1 MKKSTYKTQT
11 HSKVINA
18 VSDWITFYKF
28 DNELKQL
35 NETDPLTISF
45 AQKLLDHD
53 LSFYFSTDAADTV
66 LVIIIYIDNVEIP
79 AEKQKF
85 IREWITYRNIEIDVG
100 SFQIT
105 PDSKNIYYNASI
117 DMNRIDEIDL
127 QFISNLYVRGRTSV
141 AMHMHEFL
149 NLTSTRST
157 AQN

>member
-18 VSDWITFYKF
+18 VSDWIAHYKF
-28 DNELKQL
+28 DSEPKHL
-35 NETDPLTISF
+35 NENIPLTISF
-45 AQKLLDHD
+45 KQRLLDHD
-53 LSFYFSTDAADTV
+53 LHFYFSTDAADDV
-66 LVIIIYIDNVEIP
+66 LAMIIYIDDVEIP

-105 PDSKNIYYNASI
+105 PDSKSIYHHASI
-117 DMNRIDEIDL
+117 GMQKIDEIDS
-127 QFISNLYVRGRTSV
+127 QFISNLYMRGRSSV
-141 AMHMHEFL
+141 ALHMHEFL
-149 NLTSTRST
+149 NLIDRRLT

>member
-1 MKKSTYKTQT
+1 M
-11 HSKVINA
+11 NA

-35 NETDPLTISF
+35 NEIDPLTTSF
-45 AQKLLDHD
+45 AQKLLDYD
-53 LSFYFSTDAADTV
+53 LSFYFSTDAADAV
-66 LVIIIYIDNVEIP
+66 LSMLIYIDNVQIP

-100 SFQIT
+100 SFQII

-117 DMNRIDEIDL
+117 DMHRIDEIDL
-127 QFISNLYVRGRTSV
+127 QLISNLYVRGRKSV

-149 NLTSTRST
+149 NLVKT
-157 AQN
+157 